1 MRVLNTMCMILRD
14 VLMEYQWCHTAST
27 KVNKL
32 QRNTTKS
39 RQTNSTY
46 TAQRT
51 AAYARV
57 HTDNK
62 SNTHGRSGNSPNAEQ
77 FSNNKIKI
85 TRKQTR
91 DERSAVRSPCGP
103 RSDNIP
109 DSISDSHTPRLL
121 DPDYQQA
128 PQTQAH
134 NSNCCAAQ
142 R

>member
-62 SNTHGRSGNSPNAEQ
+62 SKHSDAVATPQMLSSSRTTKSKSLE
-77 FSNNKIKI
+77 S
-85 TRKQTR
+85 KQEMNVAQYGHHVVLDLT
-91 DERSAVRSPCGP
+91 
-103 RSDNIP
+103 
-109 DSISDSHTPRLL
+109 IS
-121 DPDYQQA
+121 QIV
-128 PQTQAH
+128 
-134 NSNCCAAQ
+134 
-142 R
+142 